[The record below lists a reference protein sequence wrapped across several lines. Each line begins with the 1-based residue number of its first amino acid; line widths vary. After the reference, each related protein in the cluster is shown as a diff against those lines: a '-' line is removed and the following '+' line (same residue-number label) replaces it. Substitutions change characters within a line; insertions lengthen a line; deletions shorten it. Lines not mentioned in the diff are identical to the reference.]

1 MRDNTFDLLT
11 DGAKIKAVNNLC
23 AIEATLAISHINYLL
38 DIVAN
43 NADTEIK
50 DIVYMLS
57 CLSEMFLEVITS
69 EDRKKPDYLMQ
80 PYRNK

>member
-11 DGAKIKAVNNLC
+11 NEAKLKAVNNLS
-23 AIEATLAISHINYLL
+23 AIEATLAISQINYLL
-38 DIVAN
+38 DLVAN

-57 CLSEMFLEVITS
+57 CLSEMFLSVITS
-69 EDRKKPDYLMQ
+69 EDRKKPDYLM
-80 PYRNK
+80 RLDGNK